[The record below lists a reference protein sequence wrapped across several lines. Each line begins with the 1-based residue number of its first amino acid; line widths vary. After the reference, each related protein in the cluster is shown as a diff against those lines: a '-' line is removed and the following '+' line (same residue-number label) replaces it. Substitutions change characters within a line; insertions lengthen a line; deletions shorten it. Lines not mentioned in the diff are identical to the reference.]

1 MPAPVPKRYK
11 WLLKA
16 VPYIVVGAESLY
28 DLVTQAGTPQ
38 EVQWRYVTAVFSRAT
53 PSGTVEDNAQFGL
66 NITNITGGN
75 IDTTW
80 TAADYTTVEAHL
92 TELFV
97 TLNPFISSTHTLK
110 EFRWYTRSFNPDLP
124 IGQPVTTPDP
134 STGKPYKRF
143 ARTGP
148 PVHVTVKNLIG
159 GSASVASAYQVALT
173 VTFKT
178 PGPRHWGRVYVPG
191 VTSGMLGNNT
201 GRFSVGNVTTI
212 ANAWAEF
219 LDDLQGSEFQL
230 AVPATQHEGK
240 FATALNSAVDIQ
252 VDDIPDVIRRRR
264 PKQAKERVIGVPS
277 P

>member
-16 VPYIVVGAESLY
+16 VPYIVVGAESIY
-28 DLVTQAGTPQ
+28 DLVTQAGSPQ

-80 TAADYTTVEAHL
+80 TAGDYTTIEAHL
-92 TELFV
+92 TELLL
-97 TLNPFISSTHTLK
+97 TLIPVLSNTHTLK

-124 IGQPVTTPDP
+124 IGQPTTTVDP
-134 STGKPYKRF
+134 STGKAYKRY

-148 PVHVTVKNLIG
+148 PVHLTAKNLV
-159 GSASVASAYQVALT
+159 GSSTATASAYQVAMS
-173 VTFKT
+173 VTLKT
-178 PGPRHWGRVYVPG
+178 PGPRHWGRIYLPG
-191 VTSGMLGNNT
+191 VTTAELANNT
-201 GRFSVGNVTTI
+201 GRFSSGLCTQV
-212 ANAWAEF
+212 ANAFAEF

-264 PKQAKERVIGVPS
+264 PKQASVRSIGVPS
-277 P
+277 